1 MEGFTPQGLFM
12 SRQNWLLIHPIV
24 VQLFLI
30 WSKVLNRWTDKLE
43 PPLPTQSHETP
54 CMSKWLPIS
63 LFSHGIKT
71 HQRTV
76 NTEQIK
82 CGVIVRHHYVSF
94 GCKIS
99 PGFEDAV
106 TRNAVLPVQTPPA
119 AHFTV
124 RCGDLGLSD
133 ALAVAVT
140 TIRSLSVVLRGP
152 FSPLIGGRVHTLKTA
167 RKQTLT
173 QLLRPADAALTK

>member
-1 MEGFTPQGLFM
+1 M
-12 SRQNWLLIHPIV
+12 SWRHWLLIHPVV

-43 PPLPTQSHETP
+43 APLPTQTP
-54 CMSKWLPIS
+54 CMSKLLPIS
-63 LFSHGIKT
+63 LFSHGLKT
-71 HQRTV
+71 HQCTV

-82 CGVIVRHHYVSF
+82 CGVIVRHHYVSL

-99 PGFEDAV
+99 PGFEDAF
-106 TRNAVLPVQTPPA
+106 TRKEGAVPPGLTPPA

-124 RCGDLGLSD
+124 RCGVLGLSG

-140 TIRSLSVVLRGP
+140 AIRSLSVARCYGGP
-152 FSPLIGGRVHTLKTA
+152 SAPR
-167 RKQTLT
+167 
-173 QLLRPADAALTK
+173 